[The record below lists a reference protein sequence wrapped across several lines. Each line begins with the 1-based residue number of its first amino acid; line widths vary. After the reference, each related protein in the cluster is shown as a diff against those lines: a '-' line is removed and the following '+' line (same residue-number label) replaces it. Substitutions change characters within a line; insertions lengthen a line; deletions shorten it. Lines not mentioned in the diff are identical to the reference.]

1 MSCNRFFKESD
12 LQRTVKHGLIFYFIV
27 AMLAVPSALC
37 SRRPLQAPTSPAFT
51 PIVDLSPAMS
61 DTPQLL
67 PLTIAPQESEKATL
81 TSAADDA
88 AQNDDAQNDVVE
100 PAQDEPPFYEHIIQA
115 AQAYHVD
122 PALIRAIIMTE
133 SSYNPQAVSK
143 RGARGL
149 MQLMPTT
156 AKAMGIKDSFDPA
169 LNIDGGV
176 RYLRRLLDR
185 FEGDVRLALAAY
197 NAGSRY
203 VHKYGGVPP
212 FRATRRYIKKVLH
225 YQKQFKSEMAAGNS
239 SGPSV

>member
-1 MSCNRFFKESD
+1 MTWNQHFEAIE
-12 LQRTVKHGLIFYFIV
+12 LQRKVKHGLILYFIV
-27 AMLAVPSALC
+27 AVLAVPSVLC
-37 SRRPLQAPTSPAFT
+37 SRQHPVQTCPVPAS
-51 PIVDLSPAMS
+51 IADLSQSPS
-61 DTPQLL
+61 NTPQLE
-67 PLTIAPQESEKATL
+67 PSPIDPQSSGEVAL
-81 TSAADDA
+81 TSAKGDA
-88 AQNDDAQNDVVE
+88 AQTDVAKTDADE
-100 PAQDEPPFYEHIIQA
+100 PVQDEPPFYEHIIQA

-122 PALIRAIIMTE
+122 PALIRAIIVTE

-156 AKAMGIKDSFDPA
+156 AKALGIKDSFDPA

-203 VHKYGGVPP
+203 VHQYGGVPP
-212 FRATRRYIKKVLH
+212 FQATRRYIKKVLH
-225 YQKQFKSEMAAGNS
+225 YQKQFENEMAAGSS
-239 SGPSV
+239 SGPAV